1 MTDVVLYDYWRSSAS
16 FRVRIALHLKGIAF
30 TSVAID
36 LLEGDQRS
44 EAHLA
49 RNPQGFVPALAID
62 GMMMTQSL
70 AILEYLD
77 ARTPETRL
85 LPDDPAEAARLRAI
99 AHAIAMEVHPIC
111 NPSVVAHH
119 AAAFDGDADDKA
131 AWMRHFID
139 KGLRAVESLASQ
151 ANQSRANQSRANQSR
166 ANHPH
171 PGSFLHGDAPGLAD
185 CVLVPQMYNARRWG
199 VDLAAMPRLV
209 DIDAACMALPAFRA
223 AAPETVK
230 PADG

>member
-16 FRVRIALHLKGIAF
+16 FRVRIALHLKGIPF
-30 TSVAID
+30 STVAVN
-36 LLEGDQRS
+36 LLDGSQRS
-44 EAHLA
+44 AAHLT

-62 GMMMTQSL
+62 RMMMTQSL

-77 ARTPETRL
+77 ARMPEPPL

-99 AHAIAMEVHPIC
+99 AHAIAMEIHPIC

-139 KGLRAVESLASQ
+139 KGLRAVDRLAD
-151 ANQSRANQSRANQSR
+151 
-166 ANHPH
+166 HPRTD
-171 PGSFLHGDAPGLAD
+171 SFLHGDAPGLAD
-185 CVLVPQMYNARRWG
+185 CVLVPQIYNARRWG

-209 DIDAACMALPAFRA
+209 AIDAACMALPSFRA
-223 AAPETVK
+223 AAPEAVK
-230 PADG
+230 PADD

>member
-16 FRVRIALHLKGIAF
+16 FRVRIALHLKGIPF
-30 TSVAID
+30 STVAVN
-36 LLEGDQRS
+36 LLDGSQRS
-44 EAHLA
+44 AAHLT

-77 ARTPETRL
+77 ARMPEPPL

-99 AHAIAMEVHPIC
+99 AHAIAMEIHPIC

-139 KGLRAVESLASQ
+139 KGLRAVDRLAD
-151 ANQSRANQSRANQSR
+151 
-166 ANHPH
+166 HPRTD
-171 PGSFLHGDAPGLAD
+171 SFLHGDAPGLAD
-185 CVLVPQMYNARRWG
+185 CVLVPQIYNARRWG

-209 DIDAACMALPAFRA
+209 AIDAACMALPSFRA
-223 AAPETVK
+223 AAPEAVK
-230 PADG
+230 PADD

>member
-16 FRVRIALHLKGIAF
+16 FRVRIALHLKGIPF
-30 TSVAID
+30 STVAVN
-36 LLEGDQRS
+36 LLDGSQLS
-44 EAHLA
+44 AAHLT

-77 ARTPETRL
+77 ARMPEPPL

-99 AHAIAMEVHPIC
+99 AHAIAMEIHPIC

-139 KGLRAVESLASQ
+139 KGLRAVDRLAD
-151 ANQSRANQSRANQSR
+151 
-166 ANHPH
+166 HPRTD
-171 PGSFLHGDAPGLAD
+171 SFLHGDAPGLAD
-185 CVLVPQMYNARRWG
+185 CVLVPQIYNARRWG

-209 DIDAACMALPAFRA
+209 AIDAACMALPSFRA
-223 AAPETVK
+223 AAPEAVK
-230 PADG
+230 PADD